1 MTSQVVLAV
10 DRSRLKALLA
20 ITAAPRVSV
29 VMPVNHL
36 EPQQDA
42 IRARGLGARLRMI
55 LDAHAVSAEVSDRLV
70 AAVEAR
76 FGHLHPM
83 AHATTAVAL
92 YATPAGVEWLP
103 LPVRVGETVTV
114 AEEFHL
120 LPLLDAL
127 DPAHCFVL
135 TLARGGNALWRAD
148 RWSVA
153 PLPLPGAPGALTEIT
168 RFRELEKQLQFHQT
182 ARGGAAVFHGH
193 ALGENREMEPVR
205 TYLRRVD
212 QAVATALA
220 GDPAPVVLV
229 GPGSL
234 PGMFREISAHDRFA
248 THSIESHPD
257 GIDATRLHEAARPVV
272 EALVAER
279 TLRHL
284 DRVGT
289 LRESR
294 RSSTLAAE
302 IVVAAAM
309 GRVDTMLFDPAAGN
323 CGVVNRA
330 AVAALRHAA
339 TVLPAPG
346 LATGAAATYRW

>member
-92 YATPAGVEWLP
+92 YATPAGGVAV
-103 LPVRVGETVTV
+103 PVRVGETVTV

-135 TLARGGNALWRAD
+135 TLARGGNAFWRAD

-168 RFRELEKQLQFHQT
+168 RIRELEKQLQFHQT

-289 LRESR
+289 RESADR
-294 RSSTLAAE
+294 RPWPE

-309 GRVDTMLFDPAAGN
+309 GRVDDALRPAAGN
-323 CGVVNRA
+323 CGVANR

-339 TVLPAPG
+339 TVLPAL
-346 LATGAAATYRW
+346 LAIGAIHYRW

>member
-1 MTSQVVLAV
+1 MGH
-10 DRSRLKALLA
+10 RG
-20 ITAAPRVSV
+20 
-29 VMPVNHL
+29 
-36 EPQQDA
+36 
-42 IRARGLGARLRMI
+42 RA
-55 LDAHAVSAEVSDRLV
+55 D
-70 AAVEAR
+70 VEAR
-76 FGHLHPM
+76 SVFR
-83 AHATTAVAL
+83 
-92 YATPAGVEWLP
+92 AGRGLV
-103 LPVRVGETVTV
+103 
-114 AEEFHL
+114 
-120 LPLLDAL
+120 
-127 DPAHCFVL
+127 
-135 TLARGGNALWRAD
+135 TLAVL
-148 RWSVA
+148 VA
-153 PLPLPGAPGALTEIT
+153 GY
-168 RFRELEKQLQFHQT
+168 
-182 ARGGAAVFHGH
+182 V
-193 ALGENREMEPVR
+193 
-205 TYLRRVD
+205 
-212 QAVATALA
+212 VATALA

-248 THSIESHPD
+248 THSIEGHPD

-330 AVAALRHAA
+330 AVAASVAY
-339 TVLPAPG
+339 G
-346 LATGAAATYRW
+346 LTRA